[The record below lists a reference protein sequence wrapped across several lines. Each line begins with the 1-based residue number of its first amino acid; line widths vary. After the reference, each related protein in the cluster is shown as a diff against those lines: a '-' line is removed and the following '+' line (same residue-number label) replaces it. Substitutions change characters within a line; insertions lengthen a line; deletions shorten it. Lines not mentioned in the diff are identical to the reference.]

1 MNQLQKKPFT
11 LPRWQEL
18 PGIGLYSDQVVT
30 LITQTLQPILGARP
44 ESGKKRDTGILTGT
58 MLNNYVKMRIISPPE
73 KKQYSREQVATLIV
87 LCILKQVYSIQDI
100 SALISVALNSTVLSA
115 AYNRFCVL
123 FEDVLCSTTQK
134 TDFLRTDPENENL
147 YLLKSVLIS
156 CCTKFYVQRVLR
168 SGGQSR

>member
-1 MNQLQKKPFT
+1 M
-11 LPRWQEL
+11 
-18 PGIGLYSDQVVT
+18 
-30 LITQTLQPILGARP
+30 
-44 ESGKKRDTGILTGT
+44 
-58 MLNNYVKMRIISPPE
+58 
-73 KKQYSREQVATLIV
+73 
-87 LCILKQVYSIQDI
+87 KQVYSIQDI

-115 AYNRFCVL
+115 AYNRFCDL